1 MTLFCRYEH
10 NKNIHFLKGCFSKVP
25 RSASLFGHVRAL
37 YPDHADRGPGG
48 DLRFLR
54 TAQSRAALALLHWGL
69 VPFWAKES
77 SIGARMINAR
87 AETVAEKPA
96 FRAAFR
102 HRRCLIPADGFY
114 EWKKAADGGKQPYL
128 IRRRDRAPFT
138 FAGLWES
145 WQEKQSGAELESCSI
160 VTTDANAT
168 LAPIHHRMPVI
179 LDERGWQD
187 WLAPGSEWG
196 AALQA
201 LLRPAPDELLEAFPV
216 DRAVNKVA
224 NDGPELLEPVREQAQ
239 PQEAPVQP
247 RGAKAKRGQGELF

>member
-1 MTLFCRYEH
+1 MC
-10 NKNIHFLKGCFSKVP
+10 G
-25 RSASLFGHVRAL
+25 
-37 YPDHADRGPGG
+37 
-48 DLRFLR
+48 RFIL
-54 TAQSRAALALLHWGL
+54 TTPIEALAEIFGFSERPNLAPRYNIAPTQAIPAVRSGEDGARHLAQLHWGL
-69 VPFWAKES
+69 VPFWAKEP

-114 EWKKAADGGKQPYL
+114 EWKKAADGGKQPFL
-128 IRRRDRAPFT
+128 IRRRDRAPFA

-145 WQEKQSGAELESCSI
+145 WHDKQSGSELESCSI

-179 LDERGWQD
+179 LDESGCQE
-187 WLAPGSEWG
+187 WLAPGSERG
-196 AALQA
+196 AALQT

-224 NDGPELLEPVREQAQ
+224 NDGPELLEPIHL
-239 PQEAPVQP
+239 EAPPQQAPKQP
-247 RGAKAKRGQGELF
+247 RRAKPKTGQGELF